1 MPIFNIFEMQKD
13 GFEISPYVHFNSLI
27 TIDKFNF
34 NKVPKNMKDIIS
46 IIDNG
51 DNNLFRMSA
60 GLGVNVI
67 SKLFSFE
74 IVYTPYVKK
83 NLTDIHSKFTVK
95 FGID

>member
-1 MPIFNIFEMQKD
+1 MQKD

-27 TIDKFNF
+27 TVDKFNF
-34 NKVPKNMKDIIS
+34 NKIPKNFKDLVS
-46 IIDNG
+46 IIDNNE
-51 DNNLFRMSA
+51 NNLLRMSA

>member
-1 MPIFNIFEMQKD
+1 MQRD

-27 TIDKFNF
+27 TVDKFNF
-34 NKVPKNMKDIIS
+34 SKIPKNFKDLLS
-46 IIDNG
+46 VIDND
-51 DNNLFRMSA
+51 DNNTIRMSS

>member
-1 MPIFNIFEMQKD
+1 
-13 GFEISPYVHFNSLI
+13 
-27 TIDKFNF
+27 
-34 NKVPKNMKDIIS
+34 
-46 IIDNG
+46 
-51 DNNLFRMSA
+51 MSA